1 MSDNDLTAFT
11 TQATAAVQAAYE
23 AGYKAGHT
31 AAINAVM
38 RAAQLGAVSGIAV
51 QGVSH
56 GQTSGM
62 SGITQPIMPMPPHEQ
77 LPADDIP
84 KTKSGRAAPG
94 AIKRLVYEFV
104 LSAGHPVTEND
115 FAGRY
120 PNIGRP
126 SRYMAFRSLHGDQAI
141 AKQGRSWVPALRG
154 AGNPDAAS
162 SGSSQP
168 QASGGTENA
177 A

>member
-1 MSDNDLTAFT
+1 MQAVQFGPVSMGTPNRLGPPQQGLTSQIAGGSQPVMST
-11 TQATAAVQAAYE
+11 TQL
-23 AGYKAGHT
+23 
-31 AAINAVM
+31 
-38 RAAQLGAVSGIAV
+38 AQL
-51 QGVSH
+51 
-56 GQTSGM
+56 T
-62 SGITQPIMPMPPHEQ
+62 
-77 LPADDIP
+77 DDIP

-104 LSAGHPVTEND
+104 VSAGHPVTENE

-141 AKQGRSWVPALRG
+141 AKQGRAWVPASRS
-154 AGNPDAAS
+154 AGNPDVAS

-168 QASGGTENA
+168 QPSGGTGNGPA
-177 A
+177 